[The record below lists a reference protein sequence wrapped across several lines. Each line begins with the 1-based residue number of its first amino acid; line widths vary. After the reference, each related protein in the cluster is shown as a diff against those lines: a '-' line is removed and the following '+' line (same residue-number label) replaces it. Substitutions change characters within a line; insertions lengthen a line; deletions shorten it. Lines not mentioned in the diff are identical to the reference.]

1 MRRDD
6 DAPLGALTVTE
17 LTRRVKNLLEEA
29 FPEVWVSGEVSNLR
43 IQSSGHAYFTL
54 KDAGAQV
61 SAVMFRGDLLRSQT
75 ALREGAKLSAFGRIT
90 VYEPRGAYQ
99 LVVRVALDDGL
110 GRLKR
115 EFEALKAK
123 LAAEG
128 LFESDR
134 KKALPYPPRAI
145 GFVTSPTGAAL
156 QDFISVLRRR
166 EWKGR
171 LVVLPAKVQGDGAAA
186 EIAAQ
191 IRRAGE
197 LGVLDTLVVGRG
209 GGSIEDLWAFN
220 EEVVA
225 RAVAACP
232 ITVLSAVGH
241 ETDFTLCDFVADR
254 RAETPTAA
262 AELISS
268 LRLEALDRLER
279 AEESLHEAAQALMED
294 KAQALDLLESR
305 LSAQSPLA
313 RLRQEAM
320 RLDSLGNRL
329 GAAAAGRT
337 AGLHRVLD
345 SHAHALATHT
355 PHARVALAS
364 NRLAELERSMRHA
377 VAHRRDTQA
386 MRLASLEA
394 RLRASGI
401 DATLRRGFA
410 VVKDADGAL
419 LSHAGEVTPGRS
431 LRLRFADG
439 EASAAGVGPDEA
451 R

>member
-1 MRRDD
+1 MKRDD

-75 ALREGAKLSAFGRIT
+75 PLREGAKLAAFGRIT

-128 LFESDR
+128 LFDADR
-134 KKALPYPPRAI
+134 KRPLPYPPRSI

-156 QDFISVLRRR
+156 QDFISVLKRR

-171 LVVLPAKVQGDGAAA
+171 LLVLPAKVQGDGAAA

-191 IRRAGE
+191 IRKAGA
-197 LGVLDTLVVGRG
+197 LGHLDLLVVGRG

-225 RAVAACP
+225 RAVADCP
-232 ITVLSAVGH
+232 IPVISAVGH
-241 ETDFTLCDFVADR
+241 ETDFTLCDFAADR

-268 LRLEALDRLER
+268 LRIEALDRLDR
-279 AEESLHEAAQALMED
+279 AEESLHEAAQSQMED

-305 LSAQSPLA
+305 LTAQSPVA
-313 RLRQEAM
+313 RLRHEAM
-320 RLDSLGNRL
+320 RLESLGNRL
-329 GAAAAGRT
+329 SAAAGART
-337 AGLHRVLD
+337 AILHRALD
-345 SHAHALATHT
+345 AHAHALATHT
-355 PHARVALAS
+355 PHARLALARS
-364 NRLAELERSMRHA
+364 RVDTLARTIDTAL
-377 VAHRRDTQA
+377 AHRRATHA
-386 MRLASLEA
+386 MRLDGLEA

-419 LSHAGEVTPGRS
+419 LAHAADVTPGRP
-431 LRLRFADG
+431 LLLRFADG
-439 EASAAGVGPDEA
+439 EAAATGGD
-451 R
+451 RD